1 MPLIEKFK
9 INNLHN
15 YYDVELN
22 FKNDKTIYIGE
33 NGIGKTTILSMLY
46 YLLDLNYERL
56 SKYIF
61 ESLEIE
67 FEGKK
72 SVKITKSDIKH
83 INSVVRSRKGRYP
96 KFIVD
101 ELINEIEQDENL
113 MNELLKLETTTD
125 FIFNF
130 ELRKLYEKYSL
141 LHNYPKP
148 LIQELMVEV
157 LERINPSGYM
167 ELIGYIEELKNKY
180 KILYFP
186 TYRRIEDDLVKLKT
200 EAENV
205 GPGGRTFNSK
215 SSGELIH
222 FGMEDVEQRIKEL
235 LNKISKETNESYNN
249 MTSGLLNTFSNGESI
264 KISGE
269 NFDPEEVDI
278 ALSRLGDKITDE
290 TKSIILSKI
299 NKGELHKDK
308 YLDYLVSSILKNYK
322 TLAVIDGRIN
332 DFNERV
338 NKYLFR
344 KNFNYNPQLLRL
356 DIKRTDTNREIVDD
370 IINLSNLSSGEKQ
383 LISTFSKIFLEDEK
397 ELIILFDEPELS
409 LSVPWQ
415 EEFIYDIS
423 QASKCKFLLTVTHS
437 PFIYS
442 KLLPYAEEI
451 DKCIKET
458 SQNRDYKFTYF
469 FLDDDN
475 DDELPF

>member
-33 NGIGKTTILSMLY
+33 NGIGKTTILSILY
-46 YLLDLNYERL
+46 YLLDLNYEKLL
-56 SKYIF
+56 SFVF
-61 ESLEIE
+61 ESIEIKLESRE
-67 FEGKK
+67 LL
-72 SVKITKSDIKH
+72 KITKKDIRQINIDKRSHRRLVPRFVVDDLLTGIKH
-83 INSVVRSRKGRYP
+83 DENLMGELLELCKTKDSDFDINVQELYRKYELFREYP
-96 KFIVD
+96 FPLASKAINEVLYRINP
-101 ELINEIEQDENL
+101 EGYVKVINEIEN
-113 MNELLKLETTTD
+113 
-125 FIFNF
+125 I
-130 ELRKLYEKYSL
+130 
-141 LHNYPKP
+141 
-148 LIQELMVEV
+148 
-157 LERINPSGYM
+157 
-167 ELIGYIEELKNKY
+167 KNKY

-186 TYRRIEDDLVKLKT
+186 TYRRIEEDLRKLNIGPK
-200 EAENV
+200 NV
-205 GPGGRTFNSK
+205 APGEEILNSK
-215 SSGELIH
+215 FSGELIH
-222 FGMEDVEQRIKEL
+222 FGMEDVDHRIKEL

-344 KNFNYNPQLLRL
+344 KKFNYNPQLLRL